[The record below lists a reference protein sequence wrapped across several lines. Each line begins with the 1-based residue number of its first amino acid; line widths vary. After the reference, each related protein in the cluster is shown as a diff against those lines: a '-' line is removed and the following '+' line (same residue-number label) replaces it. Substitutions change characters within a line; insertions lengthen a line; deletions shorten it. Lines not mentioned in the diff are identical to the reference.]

1 MLTSV
6 VKPMVFGTPTK
17 SADAPAS
24 QTGFDALSVLD
35 ANTKSAGV
43 DVVRP
48 TFSAHRFLSLRCQGK
63 PMPARGFDQVN
74 GGGIQNGCG
83 MSLRFLQ
90 YTDEMLLGAQGCLST
105 HGLFRRPDASSA
117 TQGTTS
123 TQNGKQVAGDGIDGP
138 VAIYAVE

>member
-1 MLTSV
+1 
-6 VKPMVFGTPTK
+6 
-17 SADAPAS
+17 
-24 QTGFDALSVLD
+24 
-35 ANTKSAGV
+35 
-43 DVVRP
+43 
-48 TFSAHRFLSLRCQGK
+48 
-63 PMPARGFDQVN
+63 MPARGFDQVN

-90 YTDEMLLGAQGCLST
+90 YTDEVLLGAQGCLST